1 MEVNP
6 EWTKPIA
13 TITMAATGAALAEL
27 WRAQNSPI
35 KKPFRFSRLLTNAA
49 LSAFIIY
56 HLVSVFVDFGM
67 SEKAAAASGALISVL
82 GIEFLFFL
90 VETLIL
96 KRLGLSYE
104 QRVAKSLVEA
114 GWTPPVAV
122 RSLDIVQPESE
133 FEGVKQGTS
142 GVSG

>member
-6 EWTKPIA
+6 DWAKPLA
-13 TITMAATGAALAEL
+13 TAAMAATGATLAEL
-27 WRAQNSPI
+27 WRSQNSPV
-35 KKPFRFSRLLTNAA
+35 KKPFRVSRLLTNAG

-56 HLVSVFVDFGM
+56 HLISVFVDMGM
-67 SEKAAAASGALISVL
+67 SEKMAGAAGALISVL

-90 VETLIL
+90 VETLVL

-114 GWTPPVAV
+114 GWTPPAAI
-122 RSLDIVQPESE
+122 RTLDTLQTESKLE
-133 FEGVKQGTS
+133 PAKPAT
-142 GVSG
+142 

>member
-1 MEVNP
+1 MEFNT
-6 EWTKPIA
+6 EWAKPAA
-13 TITMAATGAALAEL
+13 TVTMAATGALLSEL
-27 WRAQNSPI
+27 WRSQNSPV
-35 KKPFRFSRLLTNAA
+35 KKPFRVSRLLTNAA

-56 HLVSVFVDFGM
+56 HLISVFVDMGM
-67 SEKAAAASGALISVL
+67 SEKMAGAAGALISVL

-114 GWTPPVAV
+114 GWTPPAAI
-122 RSLDIVQPESE
+122 RTLDTLQAESKLE
-133 FEGVKQGTS
+133 QAKSGT
-142 GVSG
+142 